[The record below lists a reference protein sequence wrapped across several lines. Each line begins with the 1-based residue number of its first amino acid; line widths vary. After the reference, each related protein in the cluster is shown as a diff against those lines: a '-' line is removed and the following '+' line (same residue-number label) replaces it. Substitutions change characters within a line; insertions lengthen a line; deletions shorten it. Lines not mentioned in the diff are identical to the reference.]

1 MADNTKLLLAAAA
14 GATAAA
20 LLLRKNDEEAPIPS
34 NSKAQI
40 IDGKQIAAQ
49 LRNEVKDSVSQLK
62 AKHNV
67 APGLAVVIVGDRQD
81 SAQYVR
87 MKKKAATEAGFHSVD
102 VALPE
107 SVSEAEVLDA
117 VARLNTDSKV
127 HGILVQLPL
136 PAHVDEGRVLAAIS
150 VDKDAD
156 GFAALNVGKLCLRGG
171 EEPSAVACTPVGCL
185 ELLERSNVVIA
196 GKRAVVVGRSN
207 IVGMPVAALLQAKDA
222 TVTVVHSKTR
232 NIDKIVRE
240 ADIVVAAV
248 GQAQF
253 VKGSWLKPGC
263 VVVDVGTNFI
273 PDSTRKSGRRLVGDV
288 DFESASRVASKITP
302 VPGGVGPMTI
312 ASLLKNT
319 LRLAEAAVA
328 RTSKPLTRVSS
339 SEQLSRK
346 DTFLA
351 KRSQS
356 PRPASP
362 TSTQVKRLHPVPKD
376 IVISQAC
383 TPLPI
388 ERVALK
394 AGLRSD
400 EVIPWGRHKAKV
412 DVRAVAARMKDA
424 PDGSLVVVS
433 GINPTPLGEGKSTT
447 TIGVC
452 QALGNC
458 LGKNVVT
465 TIRQPS
471 QGPTFGIKGG
481 AAGGGY
487 SQVIPMEEFNLHMT
501 GDIHAIVAANNLLAA
516 ALDARIFHESSQ
528 KDEALFNRLVPAKN
542 GKRTPAP
549 SQRARMERL
558 GIKGPALDDAELLS
572 KEDRVRF
579 ARLDVDPSTI
589 TWNRVLDTCDRFLR
603 RIEVGR
609 GPNERRTAEKYGF
622 ASTRETGFD
631 IAVASEIMAV
641 LALASDLDDMRARL
655 GRMAVARSRVDGP
668 HKGAFV
674 TADDVGCAGALT
686 VLMKDALLP
695 TLMQTIEGTPVLVH
709 AGPFANIAHGNSSV
723 VADKCGLKL
732 CGSDGFVVTEA
743 GFGADIGGE
752 KFFDIKCRAG
762 NLKPK
767 CAVVVATVRALKL
780 HGGAPPVVAGKPL
793 PKEYASEDLEVLGK
807 GCANVA
813 HHVACLSQK
822 FNVRVVVAVN
832 KFATDTP
839 NELQLVREAGLRAGA
854 HYAVVADHWA
864 QGGHGAVD
872 LAEAVV
878 KACAADST
886 PFRYLYPLSDPV
898 RAKVE
903 AVCSKIYLA
912 GAVTFSELASSQI
925 DAYEQQGLG
934 GLPICIAK
942 TQYSLSTDPSKKGAP
957 SGHTVNV
964 REVRA
969 AIGAGFLYLLCGDIM
984 TVPGLPTRPGFV
996 DIDLDTANDR
1006 VIGLF

>member
-1 MADNTKLLLAAAA
+1 MADTTKLLLAAAA
-14 GATAAA
+14 GAAGAA
-20 LLLRKNDEEAPIPS
+20 LLLSKQDAPLTASGRP
-34 NSKAQI
+34 AQV
-40 IDGKQIAAQ
+40 IDGTKIAKE
-49 LRNEVKDSVSQLK
+49 LRNEVKQAVDAMKSE
-62 AKHNV
+62 HGV
-67 APGLAVVIVGDRQD
+67 APGLAVVIVGERQD

-87 MKKKAATEAGFHSVD
+87 MKKKAAKEAGFHSVD
-102 VALPE
+102 VSLPE
-107 SVSEAEVLDA
+107 ACTEAEVLDA
-117 VARLNTDSKV
+117 VARLNADPKV

-136 PAHVDEGRVLAAIS
+136 PAQMDEGRVLASIL
-150 VDKDAD
+150 VTKDAD

-185 ELLERSNVVIA
+185 ELLERSSVQIS
-196 GKRAVVVGRSN
+196 GKQAVVVGRSN

-222 TVTVVHSKTR
+222 TVTVVHSKTK
-232 NIDKIVRE
+232 KISSIVKE
-240 ADIVVAAV
+240 ADIVVACV
-248 GQAQF
+248 GQARF
-253 VKGSWLKPGC
+253 VKGAWLKPGC
-263 VVVDVGTNFI
+263 TVIDVGTNFI
-273 PDSTRKSGRRLVGDV
+273 ADKSRKSGRRLVGDV
-288 DFESASRVASKITP
+288 DFEEASKVASKITP

-312 ASLLKNT
+312 ACLLKNT
-319 LRLAEAAVA
+319 LKLAEAALQSTEDPLK
-328 RTSKPLTRVSS
+328 RTSSS
-339 SEQLSRK
+339 NELSRK
-346 DTFLA
+346 DTFLQ
-351 KRSQS
+351 KSSQS
-356 PRPASP
+356 PLPSRKTAIP
-362 TSTQVKRLHPVPKD
+362 KGPVPKD

-388 ERVALK
+388 ARVALK
-394 AGLRSD
+394 AGLRTD
-400 EVIPWGRHKAKV
+400 EVIPWGRWKAKV
-412 DVRAVAARMKDA
+412 DVRKVADRLSDA
-424 PDGSLVVVS
+424 PDGSLVVVC

-516 ALDARIFHESSQ
+516 ALDARMFHESSQ
-528 KDEALFNRLVPAKN
+528 KDEALFNRLIPAKHGKRVPA
-542 GKRTPAP
+542 A
-549 SQRARMERL
+549 SQKDRLERL
-558 GIKGPALDDAELLS
+558 GIKGAALDDAELLS
-572 KEDRVRF
+572 AEDRTRF

-603 RIEVGR
+603 QIEVGR

-622 ASTRETGFD
+622 SSTRETGFD

-641 LALASDLDDMRARL
+641 LALASDLDDMRTRL
-655 GRMAVARSRVDGP
+655 GNMVVGRSKVDGP

-674 TADDVGCAGALT
+674 TAGDVGCAGALT
-686 VLMKDALLP
+686 VLMKDALMP

-732 CGSDGFVVTEA
+732 SGKDGFLVTEA

-762 NLKPK
+762 DLKPK

-780 HGGAPPVVAGKPL
+780 HGGAPPVRAGAPL
-793 PKEYASEDLEVLGK
+793 PKEYSGEDLEVLGK

-813 HHVACLSQK
+813 HHVACLAQK
-822 FNVRVVVAVN
+822 FNVKVVVAVN

-839 NELQLVREAGLRAGA
+839 AELQLIREAGLRAGA

-864 QGGHGAVD
+864 QGGAGAVD

-878 KACAADST
+878 LACASEHSS
-886 PFRYLYPLSDPV
+886 FRYLYPLTDPI
-898 RAKVE
+898 RSKVD
-903 AVCSKIYLA
+903 AVASKIYLA
-912 GAVTFSELASSQI
+912 GQVTYSDLASSQI
-925 DAYEQQGLG
+925 DAYEAQGLG
-934 GLPICIAK
+934 NLPICIAK
-942 TQYSLSTDPSKKGAP
+942 TQYSLSTDPSKKGTP
-957 SGHTVNV
+957 KGHTVNV

-969 AIGAGFLYLLCGDIM
+969 AVGAGFLYLICGDIM

>member
-20 LLLRKNDEEAPIPS
+20 LLLRKQDEAPPIPS
-34 NSKAQI
+34 NKRAEV
-40 IDGKQIAAQ
+40 IDGKKIAAQ
-49 LRNEVKDSVSQLK
+49 LRKEVQESVAALK

-87 MKKKAATEAGFHSVD
+87 MKRRAASEAGFHSVD

-107 SVSEAEVLDA
+107 SSTEAEVLDA

-136 PAHVDEGRVLAAIS
+136 PAHVNEGRVLAAIS

-185 ELLERSNVVIA
+185 ELLERSGVSIA

-222 TVTVVHSKTR
+222 TVTVVHSKTK
-232 NIDKIVRE
+232 NISKIVRE

-253 VKGSWLKPGC
+253 VKGSWLKPGA

-273 PDSTRKSGRRLVGDV
+273 PDASRKSGRRLVGDV

-319 LRLAEAAVA
+319 LRLAEAAVS
-328 RTSKPLTRVSS
+328 RQNKPLTRVSS

-362 TSTQVKRLHPVPKD
+362 PTTQVKRLHPVPKD

-412 DVRAVAARMKDA
+412 DVRKVAERMKDA

-458 LGKNVVT
+458 LGKHVVT

-481 AAGGGY
+481 AAGGGPR
-487 SQVIPMEEFNLHMT
+487 Q
-501 GDIHAIVAANNLLAA
+501 
-516 ALDARIFHESSQ
+516 
-528 KDEALFNRLVPAKN
+528 
-542 GKRTPAP
+542 
-549 SQRARMERL
+549 
-558 GIKGPALDDAELLS
+558 
-572 KEDRVRF
+572 
-579 ARLDVDPSTI
+579 
-589 TWNRVLDTCDRFLR
+589 C
-603 RIEVGR
+603 
-609 GPNERRTAEKYGF
+609 
-622 ASTRETGFD
+622 RECGV
-631 IAVASEIMAV
+631 VASM
-641 LALASDLDDMRARL
+641 
-655 GRMAVARSRVDGP
+655 
-668 HKGAFV
+668 
-674 TADDVGCAGALT
+674 
-686 VLMKDALLP
+686 
-695 TLMQTIEGTPVLVH
+695 
-709 AGPFANIAHGNSSV
+709 
-723 VADKCGLKL
+723 
-732 CGSDGFVVTEA
+732 
-743 GFGADIGGE
+743 
-752 KFFDIKCRAG
+752 
-762 NLKPK
+762 
-767 CAVVVATVRALKL
+767 
-780 HGGAPPVVAGKPL
+780 
-793 PKEYASEDLEVLGK
+793 
-807 GCANVA
+807 
-813 HHVACLSQK
+813 
-822 FNVRVVVAVN
+822 
-832 KFATDTP
+832 
-839 NELQLVREAGLRAGA
+839 
-854 HYAVVADHWA
+854 
-864 QGGHGAVD
+864 
-872 LAEAVV
+872 
-878 KACAADST
+878 
-886 PFRYLYPLSDPV
+886 
-898 RAKVE
+898 
-903 AVCSKIYLA
+903 
-912 GAVTFSELASSQI
+912 ASS
-925 DAYEQQGLG
+925 
-934 GLPICIAK
+934 
-942 TQYSLSTDPSKKGAP
+942 
-957 SGHTVNV
+957 
-964 REVRA
+964 
-969 AIGAGFLYLLCGDIM
+969 
-984 TVPGLPTRPGFV
+984 
-996 DIDLDTANDR
+996 
-1006 VIGLF
+1006 